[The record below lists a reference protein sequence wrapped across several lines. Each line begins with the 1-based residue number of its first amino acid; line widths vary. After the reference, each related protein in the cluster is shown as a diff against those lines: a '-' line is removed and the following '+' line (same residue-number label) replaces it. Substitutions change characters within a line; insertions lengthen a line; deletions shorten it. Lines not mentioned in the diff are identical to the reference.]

1 MQHPMPKAR
10 ELAERLARIATA
22 DVVDKYALGQV
33 QADAEGLMRTNAA
46 GAHAALAMVAALRW
60 DVEELRRQHGAAV
73 GLRDSAH
80 PCGDYSAPFTMVGEI
95 DEAYQVACDALA
107 RTPDDLTALHR
118 AIEAGVQDGRFHDAR
133 ALCERWNRRSSNGE
147 MPLRPDIE
155 ELVEAVEQGG
165 FTESGAR
172 EVLRTASALRR
183 HARIRCKGFSIWP
196 SIEDPG
202 TFWLNY
208 DVIAS
213 ADDAGD
219 LNYALADRWANSPGL
234 QTDPGIAFVP
244 VFIGRKGNGRH
255 A

>member
-80 PCGDYSAPFTMVGEI
+80 PCGDYSAAFTMVGEI

-118 AIEAGVQDGRFHDAR
+118 AIEAAVQNGRFHDAR
-133 ALCERWNRRSSNGE
+133 ALCERWSRRSSNGE
-147 MPLRPDIE
+147 MPLRADIE

-165 FTESGAR
+165 FTEFGAR

-183 HARIRCKGFSIWP
+183 DARIRCKGFSIRP

-202 TFWLNY
+202 TFGFTY

-213 ADDAGD
+213 TADTGD
-219 LNYALADRWANSPGL
+219 LNYALAERWVDSPGL
-234 QTDPGIAFVP
+234 QTDPGLAFVP
-244 VFIGRKGNGRH
+244 IFIGRIGNGRH